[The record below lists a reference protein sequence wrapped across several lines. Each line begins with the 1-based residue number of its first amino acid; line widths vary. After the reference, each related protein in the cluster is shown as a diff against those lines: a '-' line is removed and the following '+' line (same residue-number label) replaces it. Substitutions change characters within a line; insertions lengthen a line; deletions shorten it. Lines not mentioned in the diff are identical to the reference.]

1 MFYDLDIYKNKQGFY
16 TVCMH
21 QIAFK
26 NDLSIGEHKHY
37 SYKLDNSISRA
48 KNKIYDYVINNEF
61 CYFVTLTL
69 NDSNNRYDLKSARSN
84 INQIIRNM
92 RRRNFKN
99 LHYLLIPE
107 KHKSGAIHF
116 HGFFSSGF
124 GEDFYINE
132 NGYLSWGSY
141 DYMGFSS
148 ISKIKDF
155 KASCLYITKY
165 INKDLC
171 KTCKGEYLYFHS
183 RGLKSSQKIATF
195 TCAGLIPLNFDFKNK
210 FVSKKLINYY
220 EYITLLDFL
229 NNNNKIYSSQC
240 DKAIVYE
247 PLYSRF
253 IAQNLH
259 FVYRRLGKYVR
270 RRIKNY

>member
-1 MFYDLDIYKNKQGFY
+1 
-16 TVCMH
+16 
-21 QIAFK
+21 
-26 NDLSIGEHKHY
+26 
-37 SYKLDNSISRA
+37 
-48 KNKIYDYVINNEF
+48 
-61 CYFVTLTL
+61 
-69 NDSNNRYDLKSARSN
+69 
-84 INQIIRNM
+84 
-92 RRRNFKN
+92 
-99 LHYLLIPE
+99 
-107 KHKSGAIHF
+107 
-116 HGFFSSGF
+116 
-124 GEDFYINE
+124 
-132 NGYLSWGSY
+132 
-141 DYMGFSS
+141 MGFSS